1 MSETKKTIPL
11 AKLKELTDILS
22 DMNASLEKAIADY
35 ESAGIT
41 SAQVKNWTTLQRGL
55 VYVAR
60 TAKQICGPASKIQT
74 IDLDRLS
81 IEDSPKTDKRK
92 AQDEEDDRKIS
103 EAVAK
108 VREIRKRKPKSP

>member
-11 AKLKELTDILS
+11 EKLKELTGILG

-41 SAQVKNWTTLQRGL
+41 YAQVKNWTTLQRGL

-74 IDLDRLS
+74 IDLNRLS
-81 IEDSPKTDKRK
+81 IDDDSKKSKRK
-92 AQDEEDDRKIS
+92 AQDQEDDQKLN
-103 EAVAK
+103 AAAAK
-108 VREIRKRKPKSP
+108 VREMRKRKPKSP